1 MKYDYNNM
9 QNMDINNM
17 MKYIVFIS
25 FVAQWSIISMILNLF
40 TMGILRLPLFVLL
53 IADALTM
60 IKLKNKTIKRPS
72 FLLSKMWDVIE
83 FFQHRKSN
91 ESYHGGNSS
100 SSSSIVSTISNHF
113 TSIKDKIR
121 NIFNNFNS
129 SNNQDKKYNTERE
142 LNKFN
147 AEIGKK
153 ITIEYTSEDN
163 KLKKKDFK
171 YKDRATT
178 YIKMLEAKG
187 YKNYTKY
194 NLNPQQSLTYIIFN
208 KNKDIIDIEN
218 NRIQTKKEDK
228 DYKFI
233 TDGWPKK

>member
-1 MKYDYNNM
+1 MKFDYNNM

>member
-1 MKYDYNNM
+1 MKFDYNNM

-178 YIKMLEAKG
+178 YLKMLEAKG